1 MVPWA
6 ILRHDMRHIFKHV
19 AIVVAAAVL
28 AFPTGFVAAVITAPF
43 WDWFERTT
51 GIESMGHGGPDDWV
65 FYALFALCVIFFF
78 AVLELAFQGE
88 RQLPSAPR

>member
-1 MVPWA
+1 MKRA
-6 ILRHDMRHIFKHV
+6 LKH
-19 AIVVAAAVL
+19 AGIVLAAAVL
-28 AFPTGFVAAVITAPF
+28 AFPTGFIAAVITGPF

-78 AVLELAFQGE
+78 AVLELAFRDGRRIQ
-88 RQLPSAPR
+88 SAPR